1 VPTLSHSA
9 DQEVISMKLAEALIL
24 RADAQKRVA
33 QLRQR
38 LMRSARVQEGE
49 PPPEDPQALLAELET
64 TTDELARLIQ
74 QINRTNS
81 ITPFQ
86 DGVVSDVL
94 AIRDTLRLKRTAYDS
109 LVSAAATS
117 QDRYMRSELRL
128 VSTVNVAALQRQID
142 QLARDYRELD
152 AQIQALNWATDLIE
166 A

>member
-1 VPTLSHSA
+1 
-9 DQEVISMKLAEALIL
+9 MKLAEALIL

-49 PPPEDPQALLAELET
+49 QPPEDPQGLLAELAT
-64 TTDELARLIQ
+64 TTDELTRLIQ

-81 ITPFQ
+81 VTPFQ
-86 DGVVSDVL
+86 AGVLSDVL
-94 AIRDTLRLKRTAYDS
+94 ATRDTLRLKRTAYDS
-109 LVSAAATS
+109 LVGAAATS

-128 VSTVNVAALQRQID
+128 ISTVNVAELQRQID
-142 QLARDYRELD
+142 QLSREYRELD

>member
-1 VPTLSHSA
+1 
-9 DQEVISMKLAEALIL
+9 MKLAEALIL
-24 RADAQKRVA
+24 RPDAQKRVA

-49 PPPEDPQALLAELET
+49 QPPENPQALLAELNA
-64 TTDELARLIQ
+64 TTDELTRLIQ

-81 ITPFQ
+81 LTPFQ
-86 DGVVSDVL
+86 DGLLSDVL
-94 AIRDTLRLKRTAYDS
+94 ATRDTLRLKRNAYDG
-109 LVSAAATS
+109 LVGAAATS

-128 VSTVNVAALQRQID
+128 VSTVNVAELQRQID
-142 QLARDYRELD
+142 QISREYRELD